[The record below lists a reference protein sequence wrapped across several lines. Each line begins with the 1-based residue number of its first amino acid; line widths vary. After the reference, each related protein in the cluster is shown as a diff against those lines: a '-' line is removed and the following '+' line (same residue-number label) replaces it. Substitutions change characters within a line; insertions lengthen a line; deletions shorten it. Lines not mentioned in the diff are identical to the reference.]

1 MKCIKT
7 VMAVISGWSICA
19 WLFSLLFRTFINF
32 LQQVNADRTTKK
44 ERLVST
50 LRTCPGAMGS
60 GAHLAAMARL
70 LPAPLLPLP
79 SLRVR
84 RSGRSLGRALQTQL
98 GAIPAPAEQTC
109 RTGDSAARRPQD
121 QLCSSGPG
129 RGLLAGR
136 LVLTARN
143 RFPESRGVI
152 GVPDNN
158 KNPDRKPPP
167 ERGMMPFVCSDVS
180 RGR

>member
-1 MKCIKT
+1 MHQNGNGCHLWVVHLRMALFFIISYFYKFSATGKCRSHNEERKT
-7 VMAVISGWSICA
+7 REHVKDVSGSDGLW
-19 WLFSLLFRTFINF
+19 
-32 LQQVNADRTTKK
+32 
-44 ERLVST
+44 
-50 LRTCPGAMGS
+50 GAS
-60 GAHLAAMARL
+60 GGVLRL

-109 RTGDSAARRPQD
+109 RTGDRAARRPQD

-158 KNPDRKPPP
+158 KNPDRKPPL

>member
-1 MKCIKT
+1 MHQNGNGCHLWVVHLRMALFFIISYFYKFSATDKCRSHNEERKT
-7 VMAVISGWSICA
+7 REHVKDVSGSDGLW
-19 WLFSLLFRTFINF
+19 
-32 LQQVNADRTTKK
+32 
-44 ERLVST
+44 
-50 LRTCPGAMGS
+50 GAS
-60 GAHLAAMARL
+60 GGNGEAPSRAPPAS
-70 LPAPLLPLP
+70 PVPQGAPLWTIP
-79 SLRVR
+79 
-84 RSGRSLGRALQTQL
+84 RA
-98 GAIPAPAEQTC
+98 GAPDSARAIPAPAEQTC
-109 RTGDSAARRPQD
+109 RTRDSAVRRPQD